1 MKVIFLD
8 VDGVLNSD
16 KFFDNNIDN
25 SYIDEKTVRLVKKA
39 VEETGAKVVVSSSF
53 RYKRSFGKVQEILLR
68 NGIIFDKTPFLDNE
82 RGKEIKQWIAE
93 NSEELNDG
101 LEIEDYVVLDDD
113 IFDDFDEE
121 ILSHLIK
128 MEENEVRG
136 FGKGLQE
143 KDVDKII
150 ERFGRTKNIVKNIVI
165 EEER

>member
-16 KFFDNNIDN
+16 EFFDNNKDN
-25 SYIDEKTVRLVKKA
+25 SYIDEKTVRLLKKA

-53 RYKRSFGKVQEILLR
+53 RYTRSFGKVQEILLR
-68 NGIIFDKTPFLDNE
+68 NGIAFDKTPFLDNE
-82 RGKEIKQWIAE
+82 RGKEIKQWIDEHSKISKELKAS
-93 NSEELNDG
+93 SEV
-101 LEIEDYVVLDDD
+101 EDYVVLDDE

-150 ERFGRTKNIVKNIVI
+150 ERFGRTKNIVI

>member
-82 RGKEIKQWIAE
+82 RGKEIKQWISE

-150 ERFGRTKNIVKNIVI
+150 ERFGRTKNIVI

>member
-16 KFFDNNIDN
+16 EFFDNNKDN
-25 SYIDEKTVRLVKKA
+25 SYIDEKTVRLLKKA

-53 RYKRSFGKVQEILLR
+53 RYTRSFGKVQEILLR
-68 NGIIFDKTPFLDNE
+68 NGITFDKTPFLDNE

-93 NSEELNDG
+93 HSKISEELKDG
-101 LEIEDYVVLDDD
+101 SEVEDYVVLDDD

-150 ERFGRTKNIVKNIVI
+150 ERFGRARNIVI

>member
-16 KFFDNNIDN
+16 EFFDNNKDN
-25 SYIDEKTVRLVKKA
+25 SYIDEKTVRLLKKA

-53 RYKRSFGKVQEILLR
+53 RYTRSFGKVQEILLR
-68 NGIIFDKTPFLDNE
+68 NGITFDKTPFLDNE

-93 NSEELNDG
+93 HSKISEELKDG
-101 LEIEDYVVLDDD
+101 SEVEDYVVLDDD

-143 KDVDKII
+143 KDVEKII
-150 ERFGRTKNIVKNIVI
+150 ERFGRARNIVI

>member
-16 KFFDNNIDN
+16 EFFDNNKDN
-25 SYIDEKTVRLVKKA
+25 SYIDEKTVRLLKKA

-53 RYKRSFGKVQEILLR
+53 RYTRSFGKVQEILLR
-68 NGIIFDKTPFLDNE
+68 NGITFDKTPFLDNE
-82 RGKEIKQWIAE
+82 RGKERKQWIAE
-93 NSEELNDG
+93 HSKISEELKDG
-101 LEIEDYVVLDDD
+101 SEVEDYVVLDDD

-150 ERFGRTKNIVKNIVI
+150 ERFGRARNIVI

>member
-16 KFFDNNIDN
+16 EFFDNNTDN

-53 RYKRSFGKVQEILLR
+53 RYTRSFGKVQEILLR
-68 NGIIFDKTPFLDNE
+68 NGIAFDKTPFLDNE
-82 RGKEIKQWIAE
+82 RGKEIKQWIDE
-93 NSEELNDG
+93 HSKISEELKDG
-101 LEIEDYVVLDDD
+101 SEIEDYVVLDDD

-150 ERFGRTKNIVKNIVI
+150 ERFGRARNIVI

>member
-16 KFFDNNIDN
+16 EFFDNNKDN
-25 SYIDEKTVRLVKKA
+25 SYIDEKTVRLLKKA

-53 RYKRSFGKVQEILLR
+53 RYTRSFGKVQEILLR
-68 NGIIFDKTPFLDNE
+68 NGITFDKTPFLDNE

-93 NSEELNDG
+93 HSKISEELKDDS
-101 LEIEDYVVLDDD
+101 EVEDYVVLDDD

-150 ERFGRTKNIVKNIVI
+150 ERFGRARNIVI

>member
-16 KFFDNNIDN
+16 EFFYNNKDN
-25 SYIDEKTVRLVKKA
+25 SYIDEKTVRLLKKA

-53 RYKRSFGKVQEILLR
+53 RYTRSFGKVQEILLR
-68 NGIIFDKTPFLDNE
+68 NGITFDKTPFLDNE

-93 NSEELNDG
+93 HSKISEELKDG
-101 LEIEDYVVLDDD
+101 SEVEDYVVLDDD

-150 ERFGRTKNIVKNIVI
+150 ERFGRARNIVI

>member
-1 MKVIFLD
+1 MNIIPR
-8 VDGVLNSD
+8 
-16 KFFDNNIDN
+16 KF
-25 SYIDEKTVRLVKKA
+25 YL
-39 VEETGAKVVVSSSF
+39 
-53 RYKRSFGKVQEILLR
+53 
-68 NGIIFDKTPFLDNE
+68 
-82 RGKEIKQWIAE
+82 
-93 NSEELNDG
+93 
-101 LEIEDYVVLDDD
+101 DD

-121 ILSHLIK
+121 ILSHLLK

>member
-16 KFFDNNIDN
+16 EFFDNNKDN

-53 RYKRSFGKVQEILLR
+53 RYTRSFGKVQEILLR
-68 NGIIFDKTPFLDNE
+68 NGITFDKTPFLDNE

-93 NSEELNDG
+93 NSKISEELKDG
-101 LEIEDYVVLDDD
+101 SEVEDYVVLDDD

-150 ERFGRTKNIVKNIVI
+150 ERFGRARNIVI

>member
-16 KFFDNNIDN
+16 EFFDNNKDN
-25 SYIDEKTVRLVKKA
+25 SYIDEKTVRLLKKA

-53 RYKRSFGKVQEILLR
+53 RYTRSFGKVQEILLR
-68 NGIIFDKTPFLDNE
+68 NGITFDKTPFLDNE

-93 NSEELNDG
+93 HSKISEELKDVS
-101 LEIEDYVVLDDD
+101 EVEDYVVLDDD

-150 ERFGRTKNIVKNIVI
+150 ERFGRARNIVI

>member
-25 SYIDEKTVRLVKKA
+25 SYIDEKTVRLLKKA

-53 RYKRSFGKVQEILLR
+53 RYTRSFGKVQEILLK
-68 NGIIFDKTPFLDNE
+68 NGITFDKTPFLDNE
-82 RGKEIKQWIAE
+82 RGKEIKQWIDEHSKISKELKAS
-93 NSEELNDG
+93 SEV
-101 LEIEDYVVLDDD
+101 EDYVVLDDE

-150 ERFGRTKNIVKNIVI
+150 ERFGRTKNIVI

>member
-16 KFFDNNIDN
+16 EFFDNNKDN
-25 SYIDEKTVRLVKKA
+25 SYIDEKTVRLLKKA

-53 RYKRSFGKVQEILLR
+53 RYTRSFGKVQEILLR
-68 NGIIFDKTPFLDNE
+68 NGITFDKTPFLDNE

-93 NSEELNDG
+93 HSKISEELKDG
-101 LEIEDYVVLDDD
+101 SEVEDYVVLDDD

-150 ERFGRTKNIVKNIVI
+150 ERFGRTKNIVI